1 MMGPYQGFRPQASAL
16 INAPAPVSLSITN
29 LPVSQLNM
37 ADNFPIT
44 TAQIVGLFM
53 ECILYGIYLVTLVQC
68 LRALLWSDSN
78 HAFKSRNKINWPM
91 LVVAILLCTF
101 ATLDVAFGLR
111 HNLVAFVYYTGQ
123 GGATAEFEDIS
134 YWVNVMKTVDYV
146 IQTLIGDAMLIT
158 FATLDTSA
166 LLNVSQA
173 EPFVD
178 SVLGTTLGMNIIT
191 TLYRIWS
198 VDRQTARMTVSTSSR
213 RGSRLK
219 HVVRILV
226 ESAALYTVSVL
237 VFVCTY
243 AASNNANYG
252 TSDNV
257 VQIIGISFNLIIIRI
272 TSGRSFENM
281 TAVAPTLPTIEINK
295 RRTMQ
300 NSFPLSTFRSSEG
313 IVADKSNASSN
324 LPSLQINVSHD
335 VDYAMDDDSVHAGN
349 ASTDVCMKPGHWDGT

>member
-1 MMGPYQGFRPQASAL
+1 
-16 INAPAPVSLSITN
+16 
-29 LPVSQLNM
+29 
-37 ADNFPIT
+37 
-44 TAQIVGLFM
+44 M

-146 IQTLIGDAMLIT
+146 IQTLIGDAMLMYRCYLVYERNWKIIIPSFIIWLSSLSCGIVVIIT

-191 TLYRIWS
+191 TSLIVYRIWS

-349 ASTDVCMKPGHWDGT
+349 ASTDVCMKPGHWDG

>member
-1 MMGPYQGFRPQASAL
+1 
-16 INAPAPVSLSITN
+16 
-29 LPVSQLNM
+29 M

-78 HAFKSRNKINWPM
+78 HALKEKINYPM
-91 LVVAILLCTF
+91 LVVTLLLCTF

-146 IQTLIGDAMLIT
+146 MQTLIGDAMLTYRCYLVYGRNWKIIIPSSIIWLASLACGIALIVT
-158 FATLDTSA
+158 FATLNTSA

-173 EPFVD
+173 EPFLN
-178 SVLGTTLGMNIIT
+178 SGLGTTLGMNIIT
-191 TLYRIWS
+191 TSLIVYRIWS
-198 VDRQTARMTVSTSSR
+198 VDRQTASMTVNTNPR

-219 HVVRILV
+219 HVVHILV

-237 VFVCTY
+237 IFVCTY
-243 AASNNANYG
+243 AASSNANYG

-281 TAVAPTLPTIEINK
+281 TAAPTLPTIEIHK
-295 RRTMQ
+295 RSTMQ
-300 NSFPLSTFRSSEG
+300 DSFPLSTFRSSQG
-313 IVADKSNASSN
+313 IVADKSNASSK
-324 LPSLQINVSHD
+324 LPRLQINVSHD
-335 VDYAMDDDSVHAGN
+335 VDYAMDDDSVRAGT
-349 ASTDVCMKPGHWDGT
+349 SVDVDMKPGQWDGA